1 MEKQYETLLHQ
12 WFGEVWNEKRE
23 AAIDEMLL
31 EETKHRGLGG
41 AEGEIVSGIE
51 NYKNFFRKFIA
62 AFPDLHVT
70 VEDVVTDGEKLAGRF
85 TVRGTHT
92 GDGLGIA
99 PTNKE
104 VEFGGIGICN
114 LKDGKFTD
122 IWNEIDFMKMY
133 SQLGVLNLNLQ

>member
-23 AAIDEMLL
+23 EAIDSMLL
-31 EETKHRGLGG
+31 EETQHRGLGG
-41 AEGEIVSGIE
+41 AESEPVYGIE
-51 NYKNFFRKFIA
+51 NYKVFFRNFIA
-62 AFPDLHVT
+62 IFPDIHVT

-92 GDGLGIA
+92 GDGLGIP
-99 PTNKE
+99 PTNKQ
-104 VEFGGIGICN
+104 VEFGGIGICTI
-114 LKDGKFTD
+114 KDGKFAD

-133 SQLGVLNLNLQ
+133 SQLGVLNLNL